1 MSSKNI
7 DQEKRTLHEET
18 REAPPRA
25 PGFIWVLL
33 AGILVVGALLVGVF
47 AGPSLKELAAEF
59 FSEKTEGKTGSGE
72 HAGHAHGAQAAS
84 DSIEE
89 ELYTCPMH
97 PWIVES
103 EPGQCPICAMDLIP
117 IEAEKFGS
125 EIAIDPVVLQNIGV
139 RVEPVVSAPLKMEI
153 RTVGNVAYDETRIVD
168 VNLKIDG
175 WVEKIH
181 VDSTGAQVKRGQP
194 LFELYSPD
202 LYATQQEY
210 LLLWKNRENAGNAK
224 LLESARTRLSLYDI
238 SDEQI
243 RELEENGA
251 ASRTMTISSPS
262 SGIVM
267 EKNVNQGLHV
277 TPGQTIYRIAD
288 LSRVWVL
295 ASLYEFQLPFVTE
308 GQSAT
313 IELPYVP
320 GEALRGRISYIYPY
334 LDEGSREVRVRLE
347 FDNHKG
353 LLKPGMFADV
363 SIGQPEST
371 ETILVSREAVID
383 TGERKVAIV
392 SLGEGRFES
401 RTVETG
407 RKADGGK
414 IEINSGLEPG
424 ENVVVSGQ
432 FLLDSESRMR
442 ESLAKLM
449 RGKPAGEKPKREEML
464 LADNQPQLPEEAEA
478 SLARVLDDYLAIQEL
493 LYNDSLNGVSAK
505 AVSMKSAFDSAV
517 SMEIPTQPHFWHQR
531 AEVGILEKKMQELAA
546 AKDLD
551 AARTAFGFVGK
562 SLDDLLKATGLPKE
576 YEGKIK
582 GWRCGMYAPAP
593 EKGIW
598 LQAGNEAHNPFYG
611 ANSGMK
617 SCHSANWD
625 FATVLGK

>member
-1 MSSKNI
+1 MSNDNSDLENT
-7 DQEKRTLHEET
+7 TLHEES
-18 REAPPRA
+18 RGVPPRA
-25 PGFIWVLL
+25 PGFVWVLL
-33 AGILVVGALLVGVF
+33 AGILIIGALLVGVF

-59 FSEKTEGKTGSGE
+59 LTQKTESTAKSDD
-72 HAGHAHGAQAAS
+72 HAGHDHGTQAANAAG
-84 DSIEE
+84 EQ

-103 EPGQCPICAMDLIP
+103 EPGQCPICSMDLIP
-117 IEAEKFGS
+117 IEPEKFGS

-139 RVEPVVSAPLKMEI
+139 RLEQVTSAPLQMSI

-168 VNLKIDG
+168 VNLKVDG
-175 WVEKIH
+175 WVEKIF

-202 LYATQQEY
+202 LYATQEEY
-210 LLLWKNRENAGNAK
+210 LLLWKNRDKEGNES
-224 LLESARTRLSLYDI
+224 LLESARTRLALYDV
-238 SDEQI
+238 SKEQI
-243 RELEENGA
+243 KELERAGA
-251 ASRTMTISSPS
+251 ARRTLTITAPS
-262 SGIVM
+262 AGIVLQ
-267 EKNVNQGLHV
+267 KSVNQGMRV
-277 TPGQTIYRIAD
+277 TPGLTVYKIAD
-288 LSRVWVL
+288 LSKVWVL
-295 ASLYEFQLPFVTE
+295 ASLYEYQLPYVSV
-308 GQSAT
+308 GQAAA
-313 IELPYVP
+313 IELPYLP
-320 GEALRGRISYIYPY
+320 GEALRGRISFVYPY
-334 LDEGSREVRVRLE
+334 LDERSREVRVRLE
-347 FDNHKG
+347 FDNRKG

-363 SIGQPEST
+363 SIGQPESVDA
-371 ETILVSREAVID
+371 ILVPREAVID

-407 RKADGGK
+407 RKADGGM
-414 IEINSGLEPG
+414 IEIRSGLEPG
-424 ENVVVSGQ
+424 EKVVVSGQ

-449 RGKPAGEKPKREEML
+449 QGKPTGEKPKQEQML
-464 LADNQPQLPEEAEA
+464 LAENQPRLPEAAEA
-478 SLARVLDDYLAIQEL
+478 SLARVLDDYLAVQDL
-493 LYNDSLNGVSAK
+493 LYNDNLNGVSAK
-505 AVSMKSAFDSAV
+505 AASMKSALDAAV
-517 SMEIPTQPHFWHQR
+517 SEEIPSQPHFWHQR
-531 AEVGILEKKMQELAA
+531 PEIGILVEKMQELATA
-546 AKDLD
+546 EELD

-562 SLDDLLKATGLPKE
+562 SLDDLLKATGLPKK
-576 YEGKIK
+576 YEGKLK